1 MEGFTTAGF
10 PRAALV
16 PGVGSPAPEAPD
28 LGLGRLSDLR
38 KVGHPLVWLQPDDQ
52 AMRRRRMDFKDT
64 HNGPTLGV

>member
-16 PGVGSPAPEAPD
+16 PGVGSPPPNAPG

-38 KVGHPLVWLQPDDQ
+38 KIGHPLVWFQSDDQ
-52 AMRRRRMDFKDT
+52 AMRRRRMDFKET